1 MKYFIKEFDTRY
13 FAGIEFPDGI
23 NTDSDDVNKVPD
35 LWDTFFENVSENIVN
50 KVEPFHCIG
59 LEIYPFD
66 FNETKTYYYYV
77 LVETNELIEESDFIT
92 TKKLKKGKYICFPI
106 EFDQISEEIQRVYQY
121 IKREK
126 IKVHMGFDY
135 EDYLPDEDYTKSGAI
150 LNFCLRMEDDHK

>member
-23 NTDSDDVNKVPD
+23 NTDSDDAKKIPD
-35 LWDTFFENVSENIVN
+35 LWETFFENINDNITN
-50 KVEPFHCIG
+50 KVNPNHFIG

-66 FNETKTYYYYV
+66 FRETKTFYYYV
-77 LVETNELIEESDFIT
+77 LAETKELIEESDIVT
-92 TKKLKKGKYICFPI
+92 TKKLKKGRYICFPI
-106 EFDQISEEIQRVYQY
+106 EFDQITEKIQKVYQF

-135 EDYLPDEDYTKSGAI
+135 EDYLPEENYSKPGAI
-150 LNFCLRMEDDHK
+150 LNFCLRMEDDH